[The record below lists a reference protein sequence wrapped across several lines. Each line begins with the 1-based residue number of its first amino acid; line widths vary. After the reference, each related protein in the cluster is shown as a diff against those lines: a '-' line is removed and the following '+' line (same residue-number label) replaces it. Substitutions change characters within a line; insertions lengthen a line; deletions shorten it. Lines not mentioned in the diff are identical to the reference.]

1 MITNARGKSLVV
13 IYLWVVQDK
22 ELNNVQS
29 WRYRVDRVRWMG
41 LFQLIKERKQ
51 IQMILEAD
59 PH

>member
-1 MITNARGKSLVV
+1 VITNARGKSLVV

-29 WRYRVDRVRWMG
+29 WRYRVDGVRWMG
-41 LFQLIKERKQ
+41 LFQLIKEKKQ